1 MGGRGASSS
10 IAKGSKAGNKGQDN
24 LEQYLGK
31 RGNPMSIEDS
41 LKSINDW
48 NRGQEYQYNCQ
59 SCATSFE
66 ATQRGYDVEAVGHGK
81 GKPYFP
87 NADGKQNYWYDV
99 YEGVKPARVGNDA
112 YNKMIDANN
121 IYDKYN
127 YSKKSLSFMGIEG
140 RTKVL
145 NTANQIEK
153 EMKSYG
159 DGSRA
164 TLMVAWKGRGNSGH
178 IMNVVNKG
186 GQVFCADSQTG
197 KTFKVSDVLSVAK
210 KGSALTRVDDLKF
223 NSNIQYLTKKKGE

>member
-10 IAKGSKAGNKGQDN
+10 IAKGSKSNTTEKKQQDD
-24 LEQYLGK
+24 LEQFLGK
-31 RGNPMSIEDS
+31 RGNPMPIEES

-48 NRGQEYQYNCQ
+48 KRGQEYQYNCQ

-87 NADGKQNYWYDV
+87 SADGTQHQWFDV
-99 YEGVKPARVGNDA
+99 YEGERKTVVIGRNTAF
-112 YNKMIDANN
+112 Y
-121 IYDKYN
+121 
-127 YSKKSLSFMGIEG
+127 GIEG
-140 RTKVL
+140 KTKIF
-145 NTANQIEK
+145 NTSNQIEK

-164 TLMVAWKGRGNSGH
+164 TLLVAWKGRNKGGH

-186 GQVFCADSQTG
+186 GQVFCADAQTG
-197 KTFKVSDVLSVAK
+197 KTFKVSDVLARAK
-210 KGSALTRVDDLKF
+210 TGSALTRVDNLKF
-223 NSNIQYLTKKKGE
+223 NSNIKYLTKKKGE